1 MSRFFRA
8 ASCLALA
15 GLFTHCAT
23 SSGAGGSTAGDG
35 SLRFAWP
42 EGLAVQVS
50 SASTVTDSG
59 EAPEQSSLEY
69 TLRLEGQ
76 GEERKLSFEPKL
88 PPGEGAPPAEGAPP
102 QLPTL
107 VLGPKGEL
115 KRIEGIDKTVQEMLQ
130 EAETQG
136 IPKEQQEQII
146 GLVRDAMERAAQTQW
161 EMLVGKW
168 TGLALK
174 PGEFV
179 ERKSQTLVPLF
190 GSLAATREKVTLKE
204 RVPCTEGAAEKRC
217 VRLVLES
224 SVDPEGLERSGTELV
239 RQLKA
244 TMKANMGLPDAAI
257 PEMTVVALQVD
268 NTVEFIVEPETLV
281 PHLQRST
288 TKSHVVL
295 QEEGGEKKEIDNQR
309 QYVDRFTPVAR

>member
-8 ASCLALA
+8 VSCLALA
-15 GLFTHCAT
+15 GVFTHCAT
-23 SSGAGGSTAGDG
+23 SSGAGGAAAGD
-35 SLRFAWP
+35 LRFAWP

-50 SASTVTDSG
+50 SNSTVTESG
-59 EAPEQSSLEY
+59 QPPEQSSLEY

-76 GEERKLSFEPKL
+76 GEERKLSFEPK
-88 PPGEGAPPAEGAPP
+88 PPQGEGAPPAEGAPP

-107 VLGPKGEL
+107 VVGPKGEL
-115 KRIEGIDKTVQEMLQ
+115 RRVEGIDKTVQEMMQ
-130 EAETQG
+130 EAESQG

-146 GLVRDAMERAAQTQW
+146 GLVRGAMEQAAQTQW
-161 EMLVGKW
+161 EMLIGKW

-174 PGEFV
+174 PGESV
-179 ERKSQTLVPLF
+179 ERKSQALVPLF

-244 TMKANMGLPDAAI
+244 TMKANMGMPDAAI
-257 PEMTVVALQVD
+257 PELSVLTLQVD
-268 NTVEFIVEPETLV
+268 STVEFIAEPETLV

-295 QEEGGEKKEIDNQR
+295 QEEGGEKKEFDNQR
-309 QYVDRFTPVAR
+309 EYVDRFTPVGR